1 MTLLSIPESAMGLEF
16 RRRDFVA
23 SVASAATR
31 SASNALENKRCRW
44 KFQRHGRFWY
54 ISATLRLCVSA
65 LLLGMQNFWKRITQR
80 RQGAKSQRVILLFIL
95 LASSLH
101 ATKENNVPD
110 DQLLVIYGSS
120 GYVLYK
126 VLDFANDHG
135 FRYVKILSYEFD
147 AFGHTISGKSKT
159 SSNGGRFFELRDE
172 NAKVSFLC
180 FEELPQDIYV
190 IDVKQYQ
197 FILDDIAVQA
207 ESQ

>member
-1 MTLLSIPESAMGLEF
+1 MI
-16 RRRDFVA
+16 
-23 SVASAATR
+23 
-31 SASNALENKRCRW
+31 
-44 KFQRHGRFWY
+44 
-54 ISATLRLCVSA
+54 
-65 LLLGMQNFWKRITQR
+65 LLLLIF
-80 RQGAKSQRVILLFIL
+80 FIPF
-95 LASSLH
+95 ASLH
-101 ATKENNVPD
+101 ASKENNTPD

-159 SSNGGRFFELRDE
+159 NSNGGRFFELRDE

-180 FEELPQDIYV
+180 FEEQPQDIYV

-197 FILDDIAVQA
+197 FILDDVAVQA